1 MTSFVCNFPF
11 MTILMSLFSGAVS
24 SVLPGPWARR
34 WNKVL
39 LVLIGI
45 MSFVTMGY
53 CWREGTYYV
62 YSMGHFPAP
71 WGNEIRVGVLETFMA
86 MFFSLLM
93 LLCLLGGES
102 ERESEIEA
110 SKQNLYYVLANLLIA
125 SLLALIYTND
135 IFTAYVFV
143 ETNTLS
149 ACGLIMIRQYGRT
162 MEAATRYLIMNLL
175 GSGLFLLGICFLYD
189 LTGHLLMGQMRESIE
204 MIISE
209 GIYTVPLI
217 ISLALMVVGMA
228 IKTALYPFHAWVPD
242 AYGYSTLSSSAL
254 LSALVSKG
262 YVFLLIKIFM
272 RVIGFDFVS
281 KTSVANVLFVYGLI
295 GMMMGSLNAIRQKDI
310 RRMLAYSSVAQM
322 GYIYMGLDLGT
333 EVGIV
338 AAIFHIISHMATKAM
353 LFVAAGGLAAASG
366 EHKEFVHL
374 KGAAYRNKMA
384 GLAFLAG
391 ALSMIGLPLFSGFIS
406 KLLFAQAS
414 MDQGYKMFF
423 ALAAIA
429 ISTILN
435 TIYFM
440 KAVIIIYTPVYST
453 EVSYIGG
460 RVISVKD
467 QALKVAVFA
476 AFIIIDLVLGLFS
489 EPIVRLLTIG
499 IQMFG

>member
-1 MTSFVCNFPF
+1 MSSFVCNFPF
-11 MTILMSLFSGAVS
+11 ITILASLFSGAAS
-24 SVLPGPWARR
+24 SVIPGKWARR
-34 WNKVL
+34 WNKLL
-39 LVLIGI
+39 LVIIAIL
-45 MSFVTMGY
+45 SFVTMRY
-53 CWREGTYYV
+53 SWKLGTYYT

-93 LLCLLGGES
+93 LLCLMGGEA
-102 ERESEIEA
+102 EREREIEE
-110 SKQNLYYVLANLLIA
+110 SKQNLYYVLADLLIS
-125 SLLALIYTND
+125 SLLSLIYTND

-143 ETNTLS
+143 EINTLA

-189 LTGHLLMGQMRESIE
+189 ITGHLLMSNMRAVVDEIVKQ
-204 MIISE
+204 
-209 GIYTVPLI
+209 GTYTVPLI
-217 ISLALMVVGMA
+217 ISLGLMVVGLA

-262 YVFLLIKIFM
+262 YVFLLIKIIM

-281 KTSVANVLFVYGLI
+281 KTSVSNVLFIYGLI
-295 GMMMGSLNAIRQKDI
+295 GMMMGSINAIRQKDI

-366 EHKEFVHL
+366 DHKEFAYL
-374 KGAAYRNKMA
+374 RGAAYRNKMA
-384 GLAFLAG
+384 GLAFLSG

-440 KAVIIIYTPVYST
+440 KAVMIIYTPIYS
-453 EVSYIGG
+453 EEKNRIGG
-460 RVISVKD
+460 RIIYVKD
-467 QALKVAVFA
+467 QAMKVCVFA
-476 AFIIIDLVLGLFS
+476 AFIAIDLVLGLFS
-489 EPIVRLLTIG
+489 EPIVSLLTIG